1 MNTLDLELIG
11 GDESELTELV
21 SAFVRRERRLPR
33 HEDLLALREHRH
45 RLTETDLDGQG

>member
-11 GDESELTELV
+11 GDEAELTALV

-45 RLTETDLDGQG
+45 RVAGPDADRQQ